1 MVRTVQQR
9 TARKARIAMQPQ
21 MPRPPGPSGK
31 AEAPPAGAIDHIY
44 VTLASESERA
54 AIEQEL
60 DAIAGKFGLRRM
72 APAVAESGTAQIDYA
87 LGRRRTHSVHL
98 LVAPRR
104 SRAARSSAE
113 SSGARLA
120 IIIDDLGY
128 DRAAAD
134 GVLALPWPL
143 TVAVLPNLPHSWQ
156 AAEEAQRRGLEVLLH
171 LPMQSENGAA
181 PPESVE
187 LRAGMPA
194 QEAQEILARMLESV
208 PYVAG
213 VNNHQGSLATQDEKL
228 MAAVMATLREREL
241 FFIDSRTTA
250 ASVAYAAAQRAG
262 VPAAYRSVFLDDE
275 PDRDSILRQLRR
287 AERQAREQ
295 GWAIAIGHPHPVT
308 LAVLRANLPQ
318 LEARGF
324 RFVFASELVH

>member
-1 MVRTVQQR
+1 
-9 TARKARIAMQPQ
+9 MQPQ
-21 MPRPPGPSGK
+21 AQPAAAGDPAKKSD
-31 AEAPPAGAIDHIY
+31 APPVIDHIY
-44 VTLASESERA
+44 ATLAAEAERA
-54 AIEQEL
+54 AIERDL
-60 DAIAGKFGLRRM
+60 DAIAGKFGLRRV
-72 APAVAESGTAQIDYA
+72 APTAKEPGTTRIDYA
-87 LGRRRTHSVHL
+87 LGSRHTHSVHL

-104 SRAARSSAE
+104 VAARGSTATA
-113 SSGARLA
+113 GARLA

-128 DRAAAD
+128 DRASANE
-134 GVLALPWPL
+134 VLALPWPL

-156 AAEEAQRRGLEVLLH
+156 AAEEAQRHGLEVLLH

-181 PPESVE
+181 PPESAE

-194 QEAQEILARMLESV
+194 GQAQEIVARMLESV
-208 PYVAG
+208 PYVSG

-228 MAAVMATLREREL
+228 MAAVMAVLRERGL
-241 FFIDSRTTA
+241 FFVDSRTTA
-250 ASVAYAAAQRAG
+250 ASVAYTAAERAG
-262 VPAAYRSVFLDDE
+262 VPAAYRTTFLDDA

-318 LEARGF
+318 LEARGI